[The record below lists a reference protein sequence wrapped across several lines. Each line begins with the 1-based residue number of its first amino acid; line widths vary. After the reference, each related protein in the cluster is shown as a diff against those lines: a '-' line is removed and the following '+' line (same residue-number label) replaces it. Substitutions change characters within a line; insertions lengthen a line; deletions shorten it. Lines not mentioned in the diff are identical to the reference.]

1 MRFDFAQL
9 KSQARQALHDA
20 MAVPARYIDD
30 DLVMPVD
37 LTVRWH
43 NKIDRFGDLVDT
55 GYSEVI
61 EGVNRVIFNR
71 PQLAARGVQLQ
82 AGGEL
87 VITSPGYDGVTLV
100 LASMEPHAGPVEE
113 IWLVAQR

>member
-43 NKIDRFGDLVDT
+43 NKIDRFGNLVET

-71 PQLAARGVQLQ
+71 AQLTARGVLLQ
-82 AGGEL
+82 VGGEV
-87 VITSPGYDGVTLV
+87 VITAPGFDGVTLV
-100 LASMEPHAGPVEE
+100 LSSMEPHAGPVEE
-113 IWLVAQR
+113 IWLVVQR